1 MERCLSCSQ
10 ASTSYQRPCGK
21 VGSRN
26 RVSCAAVIPP
36 LGHYGGGQQ
45 LRPSRADSES
55 THPTALFQRLISGAA
70 QGGDTA
76 LERAVNSDDQTQV
89 TPLITSS

>member
-26 RVSCAAVIPP
+26 RVSCPAVSPP
-36 LGHYGGGQQ
+36 LGQYGGGQQ
-45 LRPSRADSES
+45 LRPSRVDSES
-55 THPTALFQRLISGAA
+55 CQPVASFQRRISRAA

-89 TPLITSS
+89 TALITT